1 MTHDRKDEKL
11 TGSLAREAWK
21 KAAESELKRSPE
33 PHVSRGGATYQPIY
47 FPGDVEPDASLP
59 GKAPFTRGVRAS
71 MYQGRPWTLRQYAG
85 FSTAEDSNQFFKTCL
100 SRGQRGLSVAFDL
113 PTHRGYDSD
122 HERAQGDVGKAG
134 VAIDT
139 VEDMALLFAD
149 IPLSEVSVSMTMN
162 GAVLPIMAA
171 YLVTAE
177 EQGAKPEQL
186 RGTIQ
191 NDILKE
197 FLVRN
202 TYIYPPGPS
211 LRITRDVIAYASRHL
226 PLFNPVSVS
235 GYHMKEAG
243 APEELELG
251 LTLADALAY
260 VESALAAGLDVDDF
274 APRISFF
281 FGIGMDLFLEVAKLR
296 AARKLWAEV
305 MRERYSP
312 KNPDSLKLRMHCQTS
327 GVSLTAQEPMN
338 NIVRTT
344 VEALAAVLGG
354 TQSLHTNAFDE
365 ALGLPTNESARVARA
380 TQLIIQEE
388 TDVTR
393 VVDPLAG
400 CYLVE
405 DLTEQL
411 VNSARKILE
420 EIESRGGM
428 TAAIESGFVHARIAA
443 AAAARQAGLDKG
455 SERIVGVNCYKSESQ
470 AKIDV
475 RIVDHETVLGAQL
488 ERLER
493 VRRARDESLVERL
506 LGQLEKDAAS
516 EDANLLASAV
526 ACMKARATVG
536 EVSYALEKVFGR
548 FQPRATTLTGIYS
561 AQMEDET
568 EWQALQAEVAA
579 FAEKHGRRPRIL
591 VAKVG
596 QDGHDRGAKVV
607 ASGFADAGFDVDVGP
622 LFQTPREVARA
633 AVESDVH
640 VVGIST
646 QAGGHQVLVPEMIR
660 ELEKQGAGHVLVV
673 CGGIIPPA
681 DRAALFQ
688 NGVSHIFEPGT
699 RVLEAASA
707 VLAALHQKAP

>member
-1 MTHDRKDEKL
+1 MTQDPKEGRRTHSK
-11 TGSLAREAWK
+11 AREAW
-21 KAAESELKRSPE
+21 AEQAGGELKRAPE
-33 PHVSRGGATYQPIY
+33 PHVSRGGSTYQPVY
-47 FPGDVEPDASLP
+47 FPGEIVTEPSRP
-59 GKAPFTRGVRAS
+59 GQPPFTRGVRAS

-85 FSTAEDSNQFFKTCL
+85 FSTAEDSNQFYKTCL

-122 HERAQGDVGKAG
+122 HERARGDVGKAG

-139 VEDMALLFAD
+139 VEDMALLFAG

-171 YLVTAE
+171 YLVSAE
-177 EQGAKPEQL
+177 EQGVKTEEL

-211 LRITRDVIAYASRHL
+211 LRITRDIISYASQHL

-243 APEELELG
+243 APEELELA
-251 LTLADALAY
+251 LTLADALVY
-260 VESALAAGLDVDDF
+260 VQSAVDAGLEVDQF

-305 MRERYSP
+305 METRFSP

-344 VEALAAVLGG
+344 IEALAAVLGG

-365 ALGLPTNESARVARA
+365 ALGLPTNESARVART

-400 CYLVE
+400 SYLVE
-405 DLTEQL
+405 DLTQQL
-411 VNSARKILE
+411 VESARKILG
-420 EIESRGGM
+420 EIDAQGGM
-428 TAAIESGFVHARIAA
+428 TAAIENGFVHARIAA
-443 AAAARQAGLDKG
+443 AAAARQARLDKG
-455 SERIVGVNCYKSESQ
+455 SERIVGVNCYKGESSSD
-470 AKIDV
+470 IDV
-475 RIVDHETVLGAQL
+475 RVVDHETVIAAQL
-488 ERLER
+488 ERLSR
-493 VRRARDESLVERL
+493 VKAARDENAVRAL
-506 LGQLEKDAAS
+506 LEKLEKDAAL
-516 EDANLLASAV
+516 DNVNLLASCLT
-526 ACMKARATVG
+526 CMRARATVG

-548 FQPRATTLTGIYS
+548 FEPRATTLTGIYS
-561 AQMEDET
+561 AQMDDEA
-568 EWQALQAEVAA
+568 EWQSLRANVAA
-579 FAEKHGRRPRIL
+579 FAEQHGRRPRIL
-591 VAKVG
+591 VAKIG

-622 LFQTPREVARA
+622 LFQTPKEVARA

-646 QAGGHQVLVPEMIR
+646 QAGGHRVLVPEMIR
-660 ELEKQGAGHVLVV
+660 ELRAQGAGHVLIV
-673 CGGIIPPA
+673 CGGIIPPN
-681 DRAALFQ
+681 DRAALAAG
-688 NGVSHIFEPGT
+688 GVSHIFEPGT
-699 RVLEAASA
+699 RVLEAAA
-707 VLAALHQKAP
+707 QVLASLSEAAH